1 MSNSKDEL
9 GTGGVGIELRDQV
22 VEMASANI
30 LMESKTLKDILET
43 TVDKSGPKNNEFIY
57 VDISS
62 IDRETKK
69 IAAVKTF
76 ELSEAP
82 SRAKQHLKE
91 GDVLVS
97 MTRPNLNAVA
107 IVPSSLSGAIAS
119 TGFHVL
125 RSDTV
130 EPKFIYYLV
139 QSKDFIEKMC
149 QKVQGALYPA
159 VRPRDIE
166 SYTFNLPSKK
176 EQQHQIVA
184 KIEELFSEL
193 DSGIASLK
201 TAQEQLKIYRQALLK
216 HAFEGK
222 LTEQWRKDN
231 ADKLEAPEQL
241 LARIQTERETRY
253 QQQLDEWKQAVKDWE
268 AKGKEGKKPS
278 KPIKLKSTQNAEEQD
293 FQIPTKWALA
303 ELSTLAYESV
313 LGKML
318 DKQKNTGVD
327 QDYLGNINVRWG
339 YFDLNNLKQMKI
351 EETEESRYSL
361 NQGDLVVC
369 EGGEPGRCAIWKG
382 ENGVIFIQK
391 ALHRIRFTE
400 SYLPTFAY
408 YYLTYAVPLE
418 RVVKH
423 FTGTTIKHLTG
434 TGLGKVQFPIC
445 SLAEQQEIV
454 SQLEEKLSI
463 IEQNEKEIE
472 DALIKTE
479 LLRQSILKKAFSGQL
494 VMQALSDECNH
505 QYITPTL

>member
-1 MSNSKDEL
+1 MQKIWNTTNNQIPKDW
-9 GTGGVGIELRDQV
+9 VI
-22 VEMASANI
+22 
-30 LMESKTLKDILET
+30 KTLPEFSRIEMGQSPLSNTYNFDGRGLPFFQGKAEF
-43 TVDKSGPKNNEFIY
+43 GEFYPKVNKYCSEP
-57 VDISS
+57 
-62 IDRETKK
+62 KK
-69 IAAVKTF
+69 IAEEGAVLLSVRAPVGPTNLAKEKSCIGRGLAALHPLDGMDSKF
-76 ELSEAP
+76 LLFLLRSIEPELS
-82 SRAKQHLKE
+82 SQGTGSTFK
-91 GDVLVS
+91 
-97 MTRPNLNAVA
+97 A
-107 IVPSSLSGAIAS
+107 ITKGFVENMAFAI
-119 TGFHVL
+119 
-125 RSDTV
+125 
-130 EPKFIYYLV
+130 P
-139 QSKDFIEKMC
+139 
-149 QKVQGALYPA
+149 
-159 VRPRDIE
+159 DIR
-166 SYTFNLPSKK
+166 
-176 EQQHQIVA
+176 EQEHIIT

-231 ADKLEAPEQL
+231 TDQLETPEQL

-278 KPIKLKSTQNAEEQD
+278 KPTKFKPTQNAEEQD

-361 NQGDLVVC
+361 NKGDLVVC

-472 DALIKTE
+472 SALAKAE
-479 LLRQSILKKAFSGQL
+479 LLRQSILKRAFSGQL
-494 VMQALSDECNH
+494 FC
-505 QYITPTL
+505 

>member
-1 MSNSKDEL
+1 MEIQIRTL
-9 GTGGVGIELRDQV
+9 GEVANYINGRAFKPIEWEQLGLPIIRIQ
-22 VEMASANI
+22 
-30 LMESKTLKDILET
+30 
-43 TVDKSGPKNNEFIY
+43 
-57 VDISS
+57 
-62 IDRETKK
+62 
-69 IAAVKTF
+69 
-76 ELSEAP
+76 
-82 SRAKQHLKE
+82 
-91 GDVLVS
+91 
-97 MTRPNLNAVA
+97 NLNNSSAVYNYSTSKFDEKFLINHGDLLYA
-107 IVPSSLSGAIAS
+107 WSASLGAYIWSGEEGWLNQHI
-119 TGFHVL
+119 FK
-125 RSDTV
+125 V
-130 EPKFIYYLV
+130 EPKPEIDKKYLYYFLTQV
-139 QSKDFIEKMC
+139 TAELYVKAHGSGMVHVTKKKFESTNIPVPSLGQ
-149 QKVQGALYPA
+149 QKIL
-159 VRPRDIE
+159 
-166 SYTFNLPSKK
+166 
-176 EQQHQIVA
+176 VA
-184 KIEELFSEL
+184 KIEELFSEF

-201 TAQEQLKIYRQALLK
+201 TAQEQLKTYRQSLLK

-231 ADKLEAPEQL
+231 ADKLETPEQL
-241 LARIQTERETRY
+241 LASIQAERETRY
-253 QQQLDEWKQAVKDWE
+253 QQQLEEWKQAVKDWE

-278 KPIKLKSTQNAEEQD
+278 KPTKLKPTQNAEEQD

-382 ENGVIFIQK
+382 KNGVMFIQK

-472 DALIKTE
+472 DALAKAE
-479 LLRQSILKKAFSGQL
+479 LLRQSILKKAFSGRL
-494 VMQALSDECNH
+494 IRKN
-505 QYITPTL
+505 

>member
-1 MSNSKDEL
+1 M
-9 GTGGVGIELRDQV
+9 R
-22 VEMASANI
+22 AN
-30 LMESKTLKDILET
+30 SKTLPTHWDVIKLGTYVEKEKGKKPRNQSASQSGAYVLPYIDIEAFEQGII
-43 TVDKSGPKNNEFIY
+43 KSWTDGKGCRICKASDLLMVWDGSRSGLVGRGMDGALGSTLMRINFPNINNQYAFY
-57 VDISS
+57 
-62 IDRETKK
+62 
-69 IAAVKTF
+69 F
-76 ELSEAP
+76 LLSKYQEINT
-82 SRAKQHLKE
+82 RAKGSGTPHVDPDLLWNY
-91 GDVLVS
+91 DF
-97 MTRPNLNAVA
+97 P
-107 IVPSSLSGAIAS
+107 IPPS
-119 TGFHVL
+119 
-125 RSDTV
+125 D
-130 EPKFIYYLV
+130 
-139 QSKDFIEKMC
+139 
-149 QKVQGALYPA
+149 
-159 VRPRDIE
+159 
-166 SYTFNLPSKK
+166 
-176 EQQHQIVA
+176 EQTLIVA

-231 ADKLEAPEQL
+231 ADKLETPEQL
-241 LARIQTERETRY
+241 LTRIQTERETRY

-278 KPIKLKSTQNAEEQD
+278 KPTKLKPTQNVEEQD

-303 ELSTLAYESV
+303 ELSTLAHESV

-382 ENGVIFIQK
+382 ENGVMFIQK
-391 ALHRIRFTE
+391 ALHRIRFTK
-400 SYLPTFAY
+400 SYLPAFAY

-418 RVVKH
+418 RVIKH

-479 LLRQSILKKAFSGQL
+479 LLRQSILKKAFSGRL
-494 VMQALSDECNH
+494 LA
-505 QYITPTL
+505 